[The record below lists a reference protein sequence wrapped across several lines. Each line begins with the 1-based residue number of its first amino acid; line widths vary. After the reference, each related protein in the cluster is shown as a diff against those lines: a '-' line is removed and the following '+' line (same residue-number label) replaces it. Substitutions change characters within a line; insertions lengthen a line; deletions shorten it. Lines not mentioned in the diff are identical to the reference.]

1 LFQLKHGVRH
11 AYLAYAGK
19 FADKATVL
27 DAVKDSS
34 IEAGLRRV
42 LAETSQ
48 YITSANLPAY
58 AKYACPVFTVNNLRS
73 IYGVKSSTYLI

>member
-1 LFQLKHGVRH
+1 MLVNLQVK
-11 AYLAYAGK
+11 LA
-19 FADKATVL
+19 L

-48 YITSANLPAY
+48 YITNEFDF
-58 AKYACPVFTVNNLRS
+58 C
-73 IYGVKSSTYLI
+73 